1 MSDFISSNCILKEFS
16 TSLVKESFGFS
27 CGDPDLD
34 EFFLKD
40 AETYRSALM
49 GKNLLF
55 CIEK

>member
-16 TSLVKESFGFS
+16 ASLVKESSGFS

-40 AETYRSALM
+40 AETYRSAPDLRQLIFWES
-49 GKNLLF
+49 K
-55 CIEK
+55 

>member
-16 TSLVKESFGFS
+16 TSLVKESSGFS

-49 GKNLLF
+49 GKLIVLY
-55 CIEK
+55 